1 MKLAPDFVEKGA
13 RRCGRERSRGM
24 EVRASLEWCYR
35 EVNIVVAMCGGGWM
49 VMVELVEC
57 HIKMTWMGNV
67 GHVCLER
74 CRWDK
79 CGAIWECRVEL

>member
-1 MKLAPDFVEKGA
+1 
-13 RRCGRERSRGM
+13 M
-24 EVRASLEWCYR
+24 EVWATMEWCDR
-35 EVNIVVAMCGGGWM
+35 EVNVVVAKSGGGWM
-49 VMVELVEC
+49 VMVEVEEC
-57 HIKMTWMGNV
+57 HIKVTWMGNV